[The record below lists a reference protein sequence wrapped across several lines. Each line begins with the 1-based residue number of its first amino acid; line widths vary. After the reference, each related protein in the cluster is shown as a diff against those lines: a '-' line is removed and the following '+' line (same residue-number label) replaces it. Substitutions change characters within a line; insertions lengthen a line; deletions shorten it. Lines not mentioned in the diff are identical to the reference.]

1 MATILNLNHESKTL
15 SYLNAYH
22 CFGRSATNADTV
34 IDASEISRLHAVIEW
49 VDEQY
54 VIRDISSNGTWVNDS
69 KLIKDCVQK
78 LNVGDKIYFART
90 EAHGFLVQ
98 ELSPPQNM
106 LLAIESSVTNKT
118 PSPIMLSDSNIL
130 PSTQQPEIAL
140 FYVHSKDKW
149 YKEYLDD
156 VTGVAYAVSDL
167 DIVNFSG
174 KSWQLKLNSPTENTA
189 HLAKPKLLAHQIKYR
204 FNLSQDEETTEL
216 TITANDEEFYLS
228 DRAHHYLVLS
238 LARDR
243 DEDAKKGID
252 EYNQGWRLR
261 ETIAKDLGEDMPFV
275 NTHVFRAKRQLVS
288 TLNDVCDGD
297 VLIEKKGNKIR
308 FAGSSYRI
316 YQGNKLIVNRGQEKV
331 SLTVMHG

>member
-1 MATILNLNHESKTL
+1 MATILNLNHESQML
-15 SYLNAYH
+15 SYLSAYH
-22 CFGRSATNADTV
+22 CFGRSATNADTA
-34 IDASEISRLHAVIEW
+34 IDAPEISRLHAIIEW
-49 VDEQY
+49 IDEQY
-54 VIRDISSNGTWVNDS
+54 VIRDISSNGTWVNDT
-69 KLIKDCVQK
+69 KLVKDNARI
-78 LNVGDKIYFART
+78 LDVGDKIYFAQAG
-90 EAHGFLVQ
+90 AHGFIVQ
-98 ELSPPQNM
+98 ELSAPQNM
-106 LLAIESSVTNKT
+106 LLAVDQLTTNT
-118 PSPIMLSDSNIL
+118 TQSPIILSDSNIL
-130 PSTQQPEIAL
+130 PSTEQPEIAL
-140 FYVHSKDKW
+140 FYVPSTDQW

-156 VTGVAYAVSDL
+156 AAGVAYSVSDL
-167 DIVNFSG
+167 DIINFASQ
-174 KSWQLKLNSPTENTA
+174 SWQLKLNSPTENTA
-189 HLAKPKLLAHQIKYR
+189 QLAKPKLLAHQIKYR

-243 DEDAKKGID
+243 DEDARKGID

-275 NTHVFRAKRQLVS
+275 NTHVFRAKRQFVS
-288 TLNDVCDGD
+288 TLNDTCDGD